1 MNAAT
6 IKAKITDY
14 VWSYNPCEPGPQ
26 RSHWHH
32 FLQIMALVARDL
44 KGGMLGLRT
53 MSLVY
58 TTLLAFIPLLAVSM
72 WVLKSLGVH
81 EQLEPGLASLLAPLG
96 ERSAEF
102 SSRVVEFVEN
112 MKIGLLG
119 LLGLSALLYAAITLM
134 RKIESA
140 FNQTWRLKNRRS
152 WVQRVSIYLGLLV
165 IGPALVFSALGITA
179 SLANHSLLTAIS
191 EWPLLGSLVEIFGKF
206 LPYMLVTGAF
216 TIIYLTVPDTRVKF
230 GSAFYGGL
238 LAGVVWQSTG
248 ILFAVFAGGS
258 TSYTAIYSGF
268 AIIILFMVWVYMSWL
283 ILLIGASIAYYHQHP
298 ERLKWRKLDDHLG
311 ARMREQLALQL
322 MLNIARWPDQQS
334 NMRSTIENLARQQQ
348 MPVEI
353 LRRILNALEGDDLL
367 RRSGDDPQN
376 YVMARSVSRI
386 RLFDILTSVRGA
398 EGTDPGKGFY
408 CDKSVLNL
416 LKDIESSYKS
426 VLGELTLA
434 ELLAQNTGGNTNEN
448 SLV

>member
-1 MNAAT
+1 MKAAT

-119 LLGLSALLYAAITLM
+119 LLGLSALIYAAITLM

-268 AIIILFMVWVYMSWL
+268 AIIILFMGWVYMSRL

-416 LKDIESSYKS
+416 LKDIESSYES

>member
-1 MNAAT
+1 
-6 IKAKITDY
+6 
-14 VWSYNPCEPGPQ
+14 
-26 RSHWHH
+26 
-32 FLQIMALVARDL
+32 
-44 KGGMLGLRT
+44 
-53 MSLVY
+53 
-58 TTLLAFIPLLAVSM
+58 M

-96 ERSAEF
+96 EQSADF

-119 LLGLSALLYAAITLM
+119 LLGLSALIYAAFTLM

-140 FNQTWRLKNRRS
+140 FNQTWRLKNSRG

-179 SLANHSLLTAIS
+179 SLANHSLLSAIS
-191 EWPLLGSLVEIFGKF
+191 ELPLLGSLVEIFGKF

-230 GSAFYGGL
+230 ISAFYGGL

-268 AIIILFMVWVYMSWL
+268 AIIILLMVWVYMSWL

-334 NMRSTIENLARQQQ
+334 NMRSSIANLARQQQ

-353 LRRILNALEGDDLL
+353 LLRILNALEGDGLV
-367 RRSGDDPQN
+367 RRSGDGPQY

-386 RLFDILTSVRGA
+386 RLFDVLSSVRGA
-398 EGTDPGKGFY
+398 EGIDPGKGFY

-416 LKDIESSYKS
+416 LKDIESSYES

-434 ELLAQNTGGNTNEN
+434 ELLVQNP
-448 SLV
+448 

>member
-26 RSHWHH
+26 RSHWHL

-44 KGGMLGLRT
+44 RGGMLGLRT

-96 ERSAEF
+96 EKSAEF
-102 SSRVVEFVEN
+102 SSRVVGFVEN

-119 LLGLSALLYAAITLM
+119 LIGLSALIYAAITLM

-191 EWPLLGSLVEIFGKF
+191 DLPLLGSLIQIFGKF

-248 ILFAVFAGGS
+248 IMFAVFAGGS

-268 AIIILFMVWVYMSWL
+268 AIIILLMIWIYMSWL

-298 ERLKWRKLDDHLG
+298 ERLMWRKSDDHMG

-322 MLNIARWPDQQS
+322 MLNIARWPDQQA
-334 NMRSTIENLARQQQ
+334 NMRCSIENLARQQQ

-353 LRRILNALEGDDLL
+353 LRRMLNTLVADDLVL
-367 RRSGDDPQN
+367 HSNDDPPH
-376 YVMARSVSRI
+376 YLPSRSISHI
-386 RLFDILTSVRGA
+386 RLIDILSSARGA
-398 EGTDPGKGFY
+398 EGPGPSNNFY

-416 LKDIESSYKS
+416 ISDIESSYES

-434 ELLAQNTGGNTNEN
+434 ELLAQNP
-448 SLV
+448 

>member
-1 MNAAT
+1 MKAAT

-119 LLGLSALLYAAITLM
+119 LLGLSALIYAAITLM

-179 SLANHSLLTAIS
+179 SLANHSLLSAIS

-416 LKDIESSYKS
+416 LKDIESSYES